1 MWRTSV
7 GWAEAKYPTIVG
19 SGWLLQSRCL
29 AQPDL
34 TGPSPLRSNPWPMPD
49 NDLAMRRRRALYRAT
64 HRGSKELDFLLGRYA
79 EQTVETMSVTE
90 ICLMERLI
98 EIPDPEIAASLFDG
112 ISLGDSDLDTL
123 MQRLRCFHGVVPGR
137 MKSC

>member
-1 MWRTSV
+1 MPAFAGMTS
-7 GWAEAKYPTIVG
+7 GKEMRPN
-19 SGWLLQSRCL
+19 
-29 AQPDL
+29 L
-34 TGPSPLRSNPWPMPD
+34 TGPSPLRSNRWPMPE

-112 ISLGDSDLDTL
+112 ISLGNSDLDTL

>member
-1 MWRTSV
+1 
-7 GWAEAKYPTIVG
+7 
-19 SGWLLQSRCL
+19 
-29 AQPDL
+29 
-34 TGPSPLRSNPWPMPD
+34 MPD

-79 EQTVETMSVTE
+79 QATVETMSVIE